1 MQSEKLIVVQS
12 STTVHHGEHVA
23 SRLVPLRDSDPPQ
36 LWAPLVHLHVSEDR
50 FPRAR
55 AYYADRDPGRV
66 KDISAFHE
74 RAKYEGGP
82 QNAWQFGQV
91 LGAANARS
99 TQAKNCV

>member
-1 MQSEKLIVVQS
+1 MARHQVFPRAKSHVRDAKRENAVEQAASE
-12 STTVHHGEHVA
+12 
-23 SRLVPLRDSDPPQ
+23 
-36 LWAPLVHLHVSEDR
+36 
-50 FPRAR
+50 RAR